1 MSFEFGKMKREV
13 VTYKV
18 ERPKTRA
25 HFVLFADDSPF
36 KAKAVKRKDMYRRKP
51 KHKSSY
57 LES

>member
-1 MSFEFGKMKREV
+1 MKREV
-13 VTYKV
+13 ITYKV

-25 HFVLFADDSPF
+25 HFVLFAEDSPF